1 MEKGKR
7 KIVHTTAWSPGCGSH
22 GGCGFKLEVENG
34 KIVKVEGDEC
44 HPWNQGRVC
53 AKGLALTQYID
64 HPDRVR
70 HPLKRVGARGENKWE
85 QITWEEAFDICEK
98 KLKEIREK
106 YGAESVI
113 FAQGTGRDIGGP
125 ITYLCY
131 AYGSPNWVQ
140 IGLAGHSCYTPRL
153 GAMFATN
160 GDYSM
165 ADCSQFL
172 EKRYDDPQWVKPNVI
187 INWGQN
193 PINGC
198 FDGFYGHWIVDCM
211 KRGSKL
217 IVIDPRVTWLASR
230 AEIHLQ
236 NRPGTDGAIA
246 LGMLNVIINEG
257 LYDKDFV
264 DKWCYGFDK
273 LKERVQQY
281 PPEKMAVIAW
291 IKTEDL
297 IKAARLYAESTP
309 SAIHWGVPIDGNP
322 QGTVVAQ
329 AIAQLW
335 SITGNIDIPGG
346 NVIAKAAF
354 GVTTYP
360 FSSKEISDLYG
371 EELVKKMNDLRIGC
385 GRYPMIKGFRGWAQP
400 DVLLEQL
407 QTDKPYKIHGAWIQ
421 TSNPI
426 GGQAGDP
433 KAHLEAM
440 KDLDFIVVVDTFQN
454 PTSVGLADIF
464 LPAAV
469 TGEKESFRNWWWP
482 LTVIVKAVDAGDT
495 KSDWEINLE
504 MANRLTTGPI
514 RFRTVK
520 DLIDDRLKPAG
531 ITYDELAARGSWVCP
546 KEGPSVP
553 YRRFEKGLLRP
564 DHKPGFNTPT
574 GKIEL
579 YATRYEEW
587 GLDPLPYFMEAS
599 ESPVST
605 PELWAKYPL
614 IFASGRR
621 MPVYFHAE
629 HRMIPW
635 LREIV
640 PDSVIEINPQ
650 TAKELGIEDGEWVL
664 AENNHGSAKF
674 KALFTPTAHPKIVSV
689 GHGWWIPEAK
699 PEAPGLF
706 DNWEHNCNQL
716 VPMGTQSKSGFG
728 GGAYKTSLCRVVKIG
743 VKKSK

>member
-1 MEKGKR
+1 MADAKR

-22 GGCGFKLEVENG
+22 GGCGFKLVIEDG
-34 KIVKVEGDEC
+34 KLVKVEGDEC
-44 HPWNQGRVC
+44 HPWNQGRIC
-53 AKGLALTQYID
+53 PKGLAMTQYIN
-64 HPDRVR
+64 HPDRIR
-70 HPLKRVGARGENKWE
+70 HPMKRIGARGENKWQ
-85 QITWEEAFDICEK
+85 QITWDEAFDTCAT
-98 KLKEIREK
+98 KLKEIRDK

-113 FAQGTGRDIGGP
+113 FGQGTGRDIGGP
-125 ITYLCY
+125 ITFLCF

-140 IGLAGHSCYTPRL
+140 IGLAGHSCYTPRQ
-153 GAMFATN
+153 GAMFVTN
-160 GDYSM
+160 GNYTM
-165 ADCSQFL
+165 ADCAQFL
-172 EKRYDDPQWVKPNVI
+172 EKRYEDPQWKRPNVI
-187 INWGQN
+187 INWAQN

-198 FDGFYGHWIVDCM
+198 FDGFFGHWIVDCLKM
-211 KRGSKL
+211 GSKL
-217 IVIDPRVTWLASR
+217 VVIDPRVTWLASR
-230 AEIHLQ
+230 ATIHLQ

-246 LGMLNVIINEG
+246 LGMLNVIINEN
-257 LYDKDFV
+257 LYDKKFV
-264 DKWCYGFDK
+264 DKWCSGFDK

-281 PPEKMAVIAW
+281 TPEKMAEIAW
-291 IKTEDL
+291 IKADDL
-297 IKAARLYAESTP
+297 KRAARLYAEAKP
-309 SAIHWGVPIDGNP
+309 GAIHWGVPIDGNP

-329 AIAQLW
+329 AIAHLW
-335 SITGNIDIPGG
+335 SITGNVDNPGG

-360 FSSKEISDLYG
+360 FSSQEIIDLYG
-371 EELVKKMNDLRIGC
+371 EELVKKMNEKRIGC
-385 GRYPMIKGFRGWAQP
+385 DIYPMIKGFRGWGQP

-407 QTDKPYKIHGAWIQ
+407 ETDKPYKIHGAWIQ

-433 KAHLEAM
+433 RRHYEAM
-440 KDLDFIVVVDTFQN
+440 KKLDFVVVVDTFLN

-464 LPAAV
+464 LPAAPFSQ
-469 TGEKESFRNWWWP
+469 KDSFRNWWWP
-482 LTVIVKAVDAGDT
+482 LTNTVKACDAGDT

-504 MANRLTTGPI
+504 MAKRVGTRPVA
-514 RFRTVK
+514 FETVK
-520 DLIDDRLKPAG
+520 DLIDDRMKPAN
-531 ITYDELAARGSWVCP
+531 ITFDQLAKRGGWLCP
-546 KEGPSVP
+546 KDGSSVP
-553 YRRFEKGLLRP
+553 YYRYEKGLLRK
-564 DHKPGFNTPT
+564 DGKPGFDTPS

-587 GLDPLPYFMEAS
+587 GLDPLPYFQEAS

-605 PELWAKYPL
+605 PELWEKYPL

-621 MPVYFHAE
+621 MPVFFHSE

-640 PDSVIEINPQ
+640 PDPIIEVNPE
-650 TAKELGIEDGEWVL
+650 TAKALGIVDGEWVI

-674 KALFTPTAHPKIVSV
+674 KTQITPTAHPRVVSV

-699 PEAPGLF
+699 KEDPGLF

-728 GGAYKTSLCRVVKIG
+728 GGAYKTSLCRIVKI
-743 VKKSK
+743 KK

>member
-1 MEKGKR
+1 MEKGNR
-7 KIVHTTAWSPGCGSH
+7 KEVKTTAWSPGCGSH
-22 GGCGFKLEVENG
+22 GGCGFKLIVENG
-34 KIVKVEGDEC
+34 QLVRVEGDED

-53 AKGLALTQYID
+53 PKGLALTQYVH

-70 HPLKRVGARGENKWE
+70 HPLKRTGARGEGKWQ
-85 QITWEEAFDICEK
+85 QITWDEAFDICEK
-98 KLKEIREK
+98 RLKEIREK

-113 FAQGTGRDIGGP
+113 FGQGTGRDIGGP

-140 IGLAGHSCYTPRL
+140 IGLAGHSCYTPRQ

-172 EKRYDDPQWVKPNVI
+172 EKRYQDPQWTRPNVI
-187 INWGQN
+187 IDWAQN
-193 PINGC
+193 AVNGC
-198 FDGFYGHWIVDCM
+198 FDGFFGHWIVDCM
-211 KRGSKL
+211 KKGSKL

-257 LYDKDFV
+257 LYDKAFV

-281 PPEKMAVIAW
+281 PAEKMAATAW

-297 IKAARLYAESTP
+297 VRAARLYAQSTP

-329 AIAQLW
+329 AIAHLW
-335 SITGNIDIPGG
+335 SITGNVDIPGG
-346 NVIAKAAF
+346 NVLAKAAF

-360 FSSKEISDLYG
+360 FSSQELTDLYG
-371 EELVKKMNDLRIGC
+371 EDMVKRLNEKRIGC
-385 GRYPMIKGFRGWAQP
+385 DRYPMVKGFRGWGQP

-407 QTDKPYKIHGAWIQ
+407 ESGKPYKIHGAWIQ

-433 KAHLEAM
+433 KRHLAAM
-440 KDLDFIVVVDTFQN
+440 KDLDFIVCVDTFQT
-454 PTSVGLADIF
+454 PTTMALADIF
-464 LPAAV
+464 LPAAALS
-469 TGEKESFRNWWWP
+469 EKESFRNWWWP
-482 LTVIVKAVDAGDT
+482 LTNIVKACDAGDT

-504 MANRLTTGPI
+504 MARRVSERPVPYH
-514 RFRTVK
+514 TVK
-520 DLIDDRLKPAG
+520 ELIDDRLKPAG
-531 ITYDELAARGSWVCP
+531 ITYDELAARGSWYAP
-546 KEGPSVP
+546 KDGPSVP
-553 YRRFEKGLLRP
+553 YRRYERGLLRK
-564 DHKPGFNTPT
+564 DGKPGFNTPT

-579 YATRYEEW
+579 YSTHYEEW
-587 GLDPLPYFMEAS
+587 GLDPLPYFEEAS

-605 PELWAKYPL
+605 PELWKKYPL

-621 MPVYFHAE
+621 MPVFFHSE

-640 PDSVIEINPQ
+640 PDPVIEINPQ
-650 TAKELGIEDGEWVL
+650 TAKDLGIVDGEWVI
-664 AENNHGSAKF
+664 AENNHGRAKF
-674 KALFTPTAHPKIVSV
+674 KTLITATAHPRIVSV
-689 GHGWWIPEAK
+689 GHGWWLPETEAK
-699 PEAPGLF
+699 APGLF
-706 DNWEHNCNQL
+706 SNWEHNCNQL
-716 VPMGTQSKSGFG
+716 VPMGTQSRSGFG
-728 GGAYKTSLCRVVKIG
+728 GGAYKTSLCRIVKI
-743 VKKSK
+743 KD